1 MLFLQ
6 MLTELLKAVMYFFR
20 ALEVILR
27 LLGLL

>member
-6 MLTELLKAVMYFFR
+6 MLTELLKIAVQLLR

-27 LLGLL
+27 LLGML

>member
-6 MLTELLKAVMYFFR
+6 MLTELLKVAVYLLR

-27 LLGLL
+27 LLGMQ